1 MCTLINSSLLPA
13 VRLGISSAVTVYKL
27 HESLSENSS
36 FQLKTK
42 TQTNQRLFAV
52 GIALSECGRLDY
64 LKCRELMSKMKGANL
79 YENLG

>member
-1 MCTLINSSLLPA
+1 MCTIINSSLLPA

-42 TQTNQRLFAV
+42 TQINQKLCKRQTIRL
-52 GIALSECGRLDY
+52 
-64 LKCRELMSKMKGANL
+64 
-79 YENLG
+79 